1 MIFQATCKLGVEA
14 LVATELKKLGIEP
27 ISVDSAKIRFEG
39 DFLTMARA
47 CLWLRTAER
56 VLLEVGSFEAHTFT
70 DLFEGV
76 KQLCWKDYLAK
87 DAFIHVVG
95 KSAKSDLFSVKDCQ
109 SITKKAIVENL
120 KAAYGTTLLPET
132 GAEVIV
138 EVGMFKN
145 EATLC
150 LDPCGAGLSRRGYR
164 TYNVTAPLSET
175 LGAAIVTLT
184 RYKGDYPFIDPMCGS
199 GTMPIEAA
207 MIARNQ
213 APGINRSFAAE
224 NWPFLDKKYF
234 MQARKEALDSIKNI
248 RLNILGSDI
257 DERSIAVCK
266 KHAQKAG
273 VMLNWA
279 VKPLKE
285 LKVNDERGVIVCNPP
300 YGERMLKKGEA
311 EELIRQ
317 MSRIFA
323 PLEGW
328 SKSII
333 TPEKDFEQIYG
344 EKANKRRKLSN
355 GGMTCTLY
363 QYFAVKA
370 DKDKYENEF
379 NGQ

>member
-14 LVATELKKLGIEP
+14 LVATELKKLDIEVL
-27 ISVDSAKIRFEG
+27 SVDSAKIRFCG
-39 DFLTMARA
+39 DFLAMARA

-56 VLLEVGSFEAHTFT
+56 VLLEVGDFEAHSFT
-70 DLFEGV
+70 ELFDGV
-76 KQLCWKDYLAK
+76 KALPWKQYLAK

-120 KAAYGTTLLPET
+120 KAAHGVTILPET

-145 EATLC
+145 RATLC

-164 TYNVTAPLSET
+164 TYNVTAPISET
-175 LGAAIVTLT
+175 LGATIVTLT

-199 GTMPIEAA
+199 GTIPIEAA

-213 APGINRSFAAE
+213 APGLNRSFAAE
-224 NWPFLDKKYF
+224 VWPFLDKSYF
-234 MQARKEALDSIKNI
+234 STARKEAIDSIKDI
-248 RLNILGSDI
+248 KLNILGSDI
-257 DERSIAVCK
+257 DGRSIAICK
-266 KHAQKAG
+266 KHAHKAG

-279 VKPLKE
+279 VKPLSDLSVK
-285 LKVNDERGVIVCNPP
+285 DERGVIACNPP
-300 YGERMLKKGEA
+300 YGERMMNKSEA
-311 EELIRQ
+311 NGLVRD
-317 MSRIFA
+317 MRRLFD

-333 TPEKDFEQIYG
+333 TSNPDFEFIYG
-344 EKANKRRKLSN
+344 QTAHKRRKLSN
-355 GGMTCTLY
+355 GGIPCTLY
-363 QYFAVKA
+363 QYFAKRA
-370 DKDKYENEF
+370 PRDEE
-379 NGQ
+379 

>member
-14 LVATELKKLGIEP
+14 LVSTELKKLGIEP

-47 CLWLRTAER
+47 CIWLRTAER
-56 VLLEVGSFEAHTFT
+56 VLVEIGSFEAHTFT
-70 DLFEGV
+70 ELFEGV
-76 KQLCWKDYLAK
+76 KALDWKSFLQRDS
-87 DAFIHVVG
+87 FIHVVG
-95 KSAKSDLFSVKDCQ
+95 KSAKSELFSVKDCQ

-120 KAAYGTTLLPET
+120 RSAYGVTILPES

-145 EATLC
+145 IATLC

-164 TYNVTAPLSET
+164 TYNVAAPISET

-213 APGINRSFAAE
+213 APGLIRSFAAE
-224 NWPFLDKKYF
+224 SWPFIDTQAFAL
-234 MQARKEALDSIKNI
+234 ARKEAVDSIRDIK
-248 RLNILGSDI
+248 LNILGSDI
-257 DERSIAVCK
+257 DERSIAICK
-266 KHAQKAG
+266 KHAHKAG
-273 VMLNWA
+273 VTLSWQ

-285 LKVNDERGVIVCNPP
+285 LSVHDGRGVIVCNPP

-311 EELIRQ
+311 EAIIRQ
-317 MSRIFA
+317 MSLLFE

-333 TPEKDFEQIYG
+333 TSNPDFERIYG
-344 EKANKRRKLSN
+344 HTANKRRKLSN
-355 GGMTCTLY
+355 GGMPCTLY
-363 QYFAVKA
+363 QYFARTRA
-370 DKDKYENEF
+370 EHNE
-379 NGQ
+379 